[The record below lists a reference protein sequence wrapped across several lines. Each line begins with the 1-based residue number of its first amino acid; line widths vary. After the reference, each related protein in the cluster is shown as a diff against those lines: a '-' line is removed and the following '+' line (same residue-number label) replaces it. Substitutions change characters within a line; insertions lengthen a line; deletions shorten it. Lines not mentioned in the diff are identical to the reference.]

1 MKIQGSNNVNFG
13 WSCETHKQIM
23 RTAIKD
29 MPQFAKYQDLMEDYV
44 QRPDHD
50 DIGFLANKHFYFG
63 EKMHTD
69 TFNREKFDNVDEFY
83 TPTEEPQENNPE
95 QKKIDLSK
103 SALVLGKSMTCGV
116 INAFS
121 KIFNTNAVSF
131 MDYNGKNNAK
141 YAYKEQIEKMDEAIE
156 DEDDELALQNAA
168 RACHFLQDVSQ
179 PQHIEETSTL
189 GKAVDLKIH
198 TDYEKFAED
207 HSEELGNQFVKTV
220 RNPRSSMKLFTD
232 TFMATKETGKITRQN
247 EPHWNEITKKQFDIA
262 VQATKEF
269 LQNVSDQMGLEYRE
283 ICAQE
288 EHHHE

>member
-1 MKIQGSNNVNFG
+1 MKIQGGNNVNFG

-63 EKMHTD
+63 EKIQQD
-69 TFNREKFDNVDEFY
+69 TFNKEKFEKEDLTKED
-83 TPTEEPQENNPE
+83 
-95 QKKIDLSK
+95 KKDFSK
-103 SALVLGKSMTCGV
+103 SALVLGKTTMTGGLV
-116 INAFS
+116 NAFS

-131 MDYNGKNNAK
+131 MDYNGRNNAK

-168 RACHFLQDVSQ
+168 RACHFLEDMAQ
-179 PQHIEETSTL
+179 PQHIEETSAL
-189 GKAVDLKIH
+189 GKAIDLKIH
-198 TDYEKFAED
+198 TDYEKYAEE
-207 HSEELGNQFVKTV
+207 HAVELGGEFKKTV

-232 TFMATKETGKITRQN
+232 TFMETKETGKITREN
-247 EPHWNEITKKQFDIA
+247 EPHWGEITKKQFDIA

-283 ICAQE
+283 VCAQE
-288 EHHHE
+288 NHHQ

>member
-1 MKIQGSNNVNFG
+1 MKIQGGNNVNFG

-63 EKMHTD
+63 EKIQQD
-69 TFNREKFDNVDEFY
+69 TFNKEMFEKEDLTKED
-83 TPTEEPQENNPE
+83 
-95 QKKIDLSK
+95 KKDFSK
-103 SALVLGKSMTCGV
+103 SALVLGKTTMTGGLV
-116 INAFS
+116 NAFS

-131 MDYNGKNNAK
+131 MDYNGRNNAK

-168 RACHFLQDVSQ
+168 RACHFLEDMAQ
-179 PQHIEETSTL
+179 PQHIEETSAL
-189 GKAVDLKIH
+189 GKAIDLKIH
-198 TDYEKFAED
+198 TDYEKYAEE
-207 HSEELGNQFVKTV
+207 HAVEFGGEFEKKV

-232 TFMATKETGKITRQN
+232 TFIETKETGKITREN
-247 EPHWNEITKKQFDIA
+247 EPHWGEITKKQFDIA

-283 ICAQE
+283 VCAQE
-288 EHHHE
+288 NHHHE

>member
-1 MKIQGSNNVNFG
+1 MKIQGGNNVNFG

-63 EKMHTD
+63 EKIQQD
-69 TFNREKFDNVDEFY
+69 TFNKEKFEKEDLTKED
-83 TPTEEPQENNPE
+83 
-95 QKKIDLSK
+95 KKDFSK
-103 SALVLGKSMTCGV
+103 SALVLGKTTMTGGLV
-116 INAFS
+116 NAFS

-131 MDYNGKNNAK
+131 MDYNGRNNAK

-168 RACHFLQDVSQ
+168 RACHFLEDMAQ
-179 PQHIEETSTL
+179 PQHIEETSAL
-189 GKAVDLKIH
+189 GKAIDLKIH
-198 TDYEKFAED
+198 TDYEKYAEE
-207 HSEELGNQFVKTV
+207 HAVELGGEFEKTA

-232 TFMATKETGKITRQN
+232 TFMETKETGKITREN
-247 EPHWNEITKKQFDIA
+247 EPHWGEITKKQFDIA

-283 ICAQE
+283 VCSQE
-288 EHHHE
+288 NHHQE

>member
-1 MKIQGSNNVNFG
+1 MKIQGGNNVNFG

-63 EKMHTD
+63 EKIQQD
-69 TFNREKFDNVDEFY
+69 TFNKEKFEKEDLTKED
-83 TPTEEPQENNPE
+83 
-95 QKKIDLSK
+95 KKDFSK
-103 SALVLGKSMTCGV
+103 SALVLGKTTMTGGLV
-116 INAFS
+116 NAFS

-131 MDYNGKNNAK
+131 MDYNGRNNAK

-168 RACHFLQDVSQ
+168 RACHFLEDMAQ
-179 PQHIEETSTL
+179 PQHIEETSAL
-189 GKAVDLKIH
+189 GKAIDLKIH
-198 TDYEKFAED
+198 TDYEKYAEE
-207 HSEELGNQFVKTV
+207 HAVELGGKFEKTV

-232 TFMATKETGKITRQN
+232 TFMETKETGKITREN
-247 EPHWNEITKKQFDIA
+247 EPHWGEITKKQFDIA

-283 ICAQE
+283 VCAQE
-288 EHHHE
+288 NQHQE

>member
-1 MKIQGSNNVNFG
+1 MKIQGGNNVNFG

-63 EKMHTD
+63 EKIQQD
-69 TFNREKFDNVDEFY
+69 TFNKEKFEKEDLTKED
-83 TPTEEPQENNPE
+83 
-95 QKKIDLSK
+95 KKDFSK
-103 SALVLGKSMTCGV
+103 SALVLGKTTMTGGLV
-116 INAFS
+116 NAFS

-168 RACHFLQDVSQ
+168 RACHFLEDMAQ
-179 PQHIEETSTL
+179 PQHIEETSAL
-189 GKAVDLKIH
+189 GKAIDLKIH
-198 TDYEKFAED
+198 TDYEKYAEE
-207 HSEELGNQFVKTV
+207 HAVELGGEFKKTV

-232 TFMATKETGKITRQN
+232 TFMETKETGKITREN
-247 EPHWNEITKKQFDIA
+247 EPHWGEITKKQFDIA

-283 ICAQE
+283 VCAQE
-288 EHHHE
+288 NHHQE

>member
-1 MKIQGSNNVNFG
+1 MKIQGGNNVNFG

-63 EKMHTD
+63 EKIQQD
-69 TFNREKFDNVDEFY
+69 TFNKEKFEKEDLTKED
-83 TPTEEPQENNPE
+83 
-95 QKKIDLSK
+95 KKDFSK
-103 SALVLGKSMTCGV
+103 SALVLGKTTMTGGLV
-116 INAFS
+116 NAFS

-131 MDYNGKNNAK
+131 MDYNGRNNAK

-168 RACHFLQDVSQ
+168 RACHFLEDMAQ
-179 PQHIEETSTL
+179 PQHIEETSAL
-189 GKAVDLKIH
+189 GKAIDLKIH
-198 TDYEKFAED
+198 TDYEKYAEE
-207 HSEELGNQFVKTV
+207 HAVELGGKFEKTV

-232 TFMATKETGKITRQN
+232 TFMETKATGKITREN
-247 EPHWNEITKKQFDIA
+247 EPHWGEITKKQFDIA

-283 ICAQE
+283 VCAQE
-288 EHHHE
+288 NHHQE

>member
-1 MKIQGSNNVNFG
+1 MKIQGGNNVNFG

-63 EKMHTD
+63 EKIQQD
-69 TFNREKFDNVDEFY
+69 TFNKEKFEKEDLTKED
-83 TPTEEPQENNPE
+83 
-95 QKKIDLSK
+95 KKDFSK
-103 SALVLGKSMTCGV
+103 SALVLGKTTMTGGLV
-116 INAFS
+116 NAFS

-131 MDYNGKNNAK
+131 MDYNGRNNAK

-168 RACHFLQDVSQ
+168 RACHFLEDMAQ
-179 PQHIEETSTL
+179 PQHIEETSAL
-189 GKAVDLKIH
+189 GKAIDLKIH
-198 TDYEKFAED
+198 TDYEKYAEE
-207 HSEELGNQFVKTV
+207 HAVELGGELKKTV

-232 TFMATKETGKITRQN
+232 TFMETKETGKITREN
-247 EPHWNEITKKQFDIA
+247 EPHWGEITKKQFDIA

-283 ICAQE
+283 VCAQE
-288 EHHHE
+288 NHHQE

>member
-1 MKIQGSNNVNFG
+1 MKIQGGNNVNFG

-63 EKMHTD
+63 EKIQQD
-69 TFNREKFDNVDEFY
+69 TFNKEKFEKEDLTKED
-83 TPTEEPQENNPE
+83 
-95 QKKIDLSK
+95 KKDFSK
-103 SALVLGKSMTCGV
+103 SALVLGKTTMTGGLV
-116 INAFS
+116 NAFS

-131 MDYNGKNNAK
+131 MDYNGRNNAK

-168 RACHFLQDVSQ
+168 RACHFLEDMAQ
-179 PQHIEETSTL
+179 PQHIEETSAL
-189 GKAVDLKIH
+189 GKAIDLKIH
-198 TDYEKFAED
+198 TDYEKYAEE
-207 HSEELGNQFVKTV
+207 HAVELGGEFEKTV
-220 RNPRSSMKLFTD
+220 RTPRSSMKLFTD
-232 TFMATKETGKITRQN
+232 TFMETKETGKITREN
-247 EPHWNEITKKQFDIA
+247 EPHWGEITKKQFDIA

-283 ICAQE
+283 VCAQE
-288 EHHHE
+288 NHHQE

>member
-1 MKIQGSNNVNFG
+1 MKIQGGNNVNFG

-63 EKMHTD
+63 EKIPHD
-69 TFNREKFDNVDEFY
+69 TFNKEKFEKDDF
-83 TPTEEPQENNPE
+83 
-95 QKKIDLSK
+95 SK
-103 SALVLGKSMTCGV
+103 SALVLGKTAMTGGLV
-116 INAFS
+116 NAFS
-121 KIFNTNAVSF
+121 KIFNTNSVSF

-168 RACHFLQDVSQ
+168 RACHFLEDVAQ
-179 PQHIEETSTL
+179 PQHIEETSAL
-189 GKAVDLKIH
+189 GKAIDLKIH

-207 HSEELGNQFVKTV
+207 HAVELGEQFEKTV
-220 RNPRSSMKLFTD
+220 RNPRPCLQLFTD
-232 TFMATKETGKITRQN
+232 TFMATKETGKITREN
-247 EPHWNEITKKQFDIA
+247 EPHWGEITKKQFDIA

-288 EHHHE
+288 NHHHE

>member
-1 MKIQGSNNVNFG
+1 MKIQGGNNVNFG

-63 EKMHTD
+63 EKIQQD
-69 TFNREKFDNVDEFY
+69 TFNKEKFEKEDLTKED
-83 TPTEEPQENNPE
+83 
-95 QKKIDLSK
+95 KKDFSK
-103 SALVLGKSMTCGV
+103 SALVLGKTTMTGGLV
-116 INAFS
+116 NAFS

-131 MDYNGKNNAK
+131 MDYNGRNNAK

-168 RACHFLQDVSQ
+168 RACHFLEDMAQ
-179 PQHIEETSTL
+179 PQHIEETSAL
-189 GKAVDLKIH
+189 GKAIDLKIH
-198 TDYEKFAED
+198 TDYEKYAEE
-207 HSEELGNQFVKTV
+207 HAVELGGELKKTV

-232 TFMATKETGKITRQN
+232 TFMETKATGKITREN
-247 EPHWNEITKKQFDIA
+247 EPHWGEITKKQFDIA

-283 ICAQE
+283 VCAQE
-288 EHHHE
+288 NHHQE